1 MQIKNILQLQRLM
14 YAAKKKSFKNNI
26 ILTII
31 MVIVDKKEYGEKI
44 IIQKITN
51 VLFEFYNFYKLV
63 KLKLV

>member
-1 MQIKNILQLQRLM
+1 
-14 YAAKKKSFKNNI
+14 
-26 ILTII
+26 